1 MKAMKILL
9 LEYHLSTGGAPMFAL
24 KRIQSLLAYSEI
36 EVYCIELNFHG
47 SAYVVQRNQ
56 IVDLLGDRFYEA
68 GENKMRVM
76 DIINQIKPD
85 IVHIEDVA
93 ERLPKELA
101 KALYSNNRTY
111 RIVETP
117 HDNIFN
123 PDADKAFHPDL
134 YAFCTPFHE
143 DVYANMDSKYFTIQ
157 YPIEEKEATSD
168 VKLEA
173 KKKVGFSLDRKTAL
187 HIGLWTP
194 QKNQKETI
202 AIAREFPDIDFVVA
216 GNMAGNF
223 QFYWE
228 DLIKDLPTNFKAL
241 GERSDIDTLLQA
253 ADIFIFPS
261 TNECSPLSIR
271 HAIEVG
277 LPIVANNL
285 PAYAGTLDKYIKP
298 LDSDLYT
305 ITRDYNIPN
314 NNNSIN
320 FALDHVKMY
329 EEIVKFPIIKKSVR
343 ILQHFIN
350 HPFLEIKG
358 ESDSEFDVRFYDEN
372 DVCHYQNTIKSNS
385 WVRLNRQYYTRWK
398 TYVYQDG
405 ELIYENVLD
414 LHGKKVF
421 IAFESKSL
429 GDTLAWAP
437 YALEFQKLHQCK
449 VVFSTFWNKILDYP
463 ELELVE
469 PGSSVNCYAMYK
481 IGWHY
486 DTNRE
491 PELPNTIPLQ
501 KAATNI
507 LGLKYTEIRPKLFTK
522 RDCPEYNKYIT
533 IATNSTAGCKFW
545 VREEWQKLINHY
557 TEQGY
562 KVYNVSKEVN
572 PFDNCPQIP
581 NTSIESTMDWIY
593 HSKFFVGLSS
603 GLSWLAWSLGKQ
615 VGLIS
620 NFTEF
625 DHEFL
630 TNCIRITN
638 NKVCHGCWNK
648 PDVVFDKGDWNW
660 CPEHKGTDRQWECH
674 KAISSES
681 VIKAIKIKNI

>member
-1 MKAMKILL
+1 MKVLL
-9 LEYHLSTGGAPMFAL
+9 LENHLSTGGAPMFAL
-24 KRIQSLLAYSEI
+24 KRIQSLLAHTDI

-76 DIINQIKPD
+76 DIINHIKPD

-93 ERLPKELA
+93 ERLPRELA
-101 KALYSNNRTY
+101 TALYSNNREY

-117 HDNIFN
+117 HDNVFN
-123 PDADKAFHPDL
+123 PNADKLFQPDL

-143 DVYANMDSKYFTIQ
+143 NVYSGMDSKYYTIQ
-157 YPIEEKEATSD
+157 YPIEEKKVTSD
-168 VKLEA
+168 MKLEA

-202 AIAREFPDIDFVVA
+202 AIARNFPDIDFVVA

-228 DLIKDLPTNFKAL
+228 DLIKDLPSNFKAL

-271 HAIEVG
+271 HAIEAG

-298 LDSDLYT
+298 LDSDLNT

-314 NNNSIN
+314 NNDSIT
-320 FALDHVKMY
+320 FALEHAKMY
-329 EEIVKFPIIKKSVR
+329 EAIIKFPVRKQSVR
-343 ILQHFIN
+343 IIQHFIN

-358 ESDSEFDVRFYDEN
+358 EIDSDFDVRFYDEN

-385 WVRLNRQYYTRWK
+385 WVRLNRQYYTKWK

-414 LHGKKVF
+414 LHDKKVF
-421 IAFESKSL
+421 ISIESKAL
-429 GDTLAWAP
+429 GDTIAWVP
-437 YALEFQKLHQCK
+437 YALEFQKKHGCK
-449 VVFSTFWNKILDYP
+449 VVLSTFHNKILDYP

-486 DTNRE
+486 DTDRE

-507 LGLKYTEIRPKLFTK
+507 LGLKYTEMRPKLFTK
-522 RDCPEYNKYIT
+522 RECPEHSRYIT
-533 IATNSTAGCKFW
+533 IATNSTAGCKF
-545 VREEWQKLINHY
+545 
-557 TEQGY
+557 G
-562 KVYNVSKEVN
+562 
-572 PFDNCPQIP
+572 
-581 NTSIESTMDWIY
+581 
-593 HSKFFVGLSS
+593 
-603 GLSWLAWSLGKQ
+603 
-615 VGLIS
+615 
-620 NFTEF
+620 
-625 DHEFL
+625 
-630 TNCIRITN
+630 
-638 NKVCHGCWNK
+638 
-648 PDVVFDKGDWNW
+648 
-660 CPEHKGTDRQWECH
+660 
-674 KAISSES
+674 
-681 VIKAIKIKNI
+681 

>member
-1 MKAMKILL
+1 MKILL

-24 KRIQSLLAYSEI
+24 KRIQSLLAHTDI

-47 SAYVVQRNQ
+47 SEYVVQRNQ

-93 ERLPKELA
+93 ERLPRELA
-101 KALYSNNRTY
+101 TALYSNNREY

-123 PDADKAFHPDL
+123 PDAEKLFHPDL

-143 DVYANMDSKYFTIQ
+143 NVYSSMDSKYYTIQ
-157 YPIEEKEATSD
+157 YPIEEKKVTSD
-168 VKLEA
+168 MKLEA
-173 KKKVGFSLDRKTAL
+173 KNRVGFSLDRKTAL

-202 AIAREFPDIDFVVA
+202 AIARKFPDIDFVVA

-228 DLIKDLPTNFKAL
+228 DLIKDLPSNFKAL

-253 ADIFIFPS
+253 ADIFVFPS

-298 LDSDLYT
+298 LDSDLNT

-314 NNNSIN
+314 NNDSIT
-320 FALDHVKMY
+320 FALEHAKMY
-329 EEIVKFPIIKKSVR
+329 EAIIKFPVRKQSVR
-343 ILQHFIN
+343 ITQHFIN

-358 ESDSEFDVRFYDEN
+358 ESDSDFDVRFYDEN

-385 WVRLNRQYYTRWK
+385 WVRLNRQYYTKWK

-414 LHGKKVF
+414 LHNKKVF
-421 IAFESKSL
+421 ISIESKAL
-429 GDTLAWAP
+429 GDTIAWVP
-437 YALEFQKLHQCK
+437 YALEFQKKHRCN
-449 VVFSTFWNKILDYP
+449 VVLSTFHNKILDYP

-486 DTNRE
+486 DSSRE

-522 RDCPEYNKYIT
+522 RECPEHSKYIT
-533 IATNSTAGCKFW
+533 IATNSTTGCKFW

-581 NTSIESTMDWIY
+581 DTSMESTMDWIY
-593 HSKFFVGLSS
+593 HSTFFVGLSS
-603 GLSWLAWSLGKQ
+603 GLSWLAWALGKQ
-615 VGLIS
+615 VVLIS
-620 NFTEF
+620 NFTEY

-630 TNCIRITN
+630 SNCIRITN
-638 NKVCHGCWNK
+638 DKVCHGCWNK
-648 PDVVFDKGDWNW
+648 RDIKFDKGNWNW
-660 CPEHKGTDRQWECH
+660 CPYDKNFECH
-674 KAISSES
+674 TSITAEMVINKISRYF
-681 VIKAIKIKNI
+681 

>member
-1 MKAMKILL
+1 MKVLL
-9 LEYHLSTGGAPMFAL
+9 LENHLSTGGAPMFAL
-24 KRIQSLLAYSEI
+24 KRIQSLLAHTDI

-76 DIINQIKPD
+76 DIINHIKPD

-93 ERLPKELA
+93 ERLPRELA
-101 KALYSNNRTY
+101 TALYSNNREY

-117 HDNIFN
+117 HDNVFN
-123 PDADKAFHPDL
+123 PDSDKLFHPDL

-143 DVYANMDSKYFTIQ
+143 NVYSDMDSKYFTIQ
-157 YPIEEKEATSD
+157 YPIEEKKVTAD
-168 VKLEA
+168 MKLEA

-202 AIAREFPDIDFVVA
+202 AIARNFPDIDFVVA

-228 DLIKDLPTNFKAL
+228 DLIKDLPSNFKAL

-253 ADIFIFPS
+253 ADIFVFPS

-298 LDSDLYT
+298 LDSDLNT

-314 NNNSIN
+314 NNDSIT
-320 FALDHVKMY
+320 FALEHAKMY
-329 EEIVKFPIIKKSVR
+329 EAIIKFPVRKQAVR
-343 ILQHFIN
+343 ITQNFIN

-358 ESDSEFDVRFYDEN
+358 ESDSDFDVRFYDEN
-372 DVCHYQNTIKSNS
+372 DVCHYQNIIKSNS
-385 WVRLNRQYYTRWK
+385 WVRLNRQYYTKWK

-414 LHGKKVF
+414 LHNKKVF
-421 IAFESKSL
+421 ISIESKAL
-429 GDTLAWAP
+429 GDTIAWVP
-437 YALEFQKLHQCK
+437 YALEFQKKHRCN
-449 VVFSTFWNKILDYP
+449 VVLSTFHNKILDYP

-522 RDCPEYNKYIT
+522 RECPEHSKYIT
-533 IATNSTAGCKFW
+533 IATNSTSGCKFW
-545 VREEWQKLINHY
+545 VRDEWQKLINHY

-581 NTSIESTMDWIY
+581 DTSMESTMDWIY
-593 HSKFFVGLSS
+593 HSTFFVGLSS
-603 GLSWLAWSLGKQ
+603 GLSWLAFGLGKP
-615 VGLIS
+615 VVLIS

-638 NKVCHGCWNK
+638 DKVCHGCWNK
-648 PDVVFDKGDWNW
+648 RDIKFDKGYWNW
-660 CPEHKGTDRQWECH
+660 CPYNKHFECQTSITADMVIN
-674 KAISSES
+674 KISRYF
-681 VIKAIKIKNI
+681 

>member
-1 MKAMKILL
+1 MKLLL

-24 KRIQSLLAYSEI
+24 KRIQSLLAYSGI

-76 DIINQIKPD
+76 DIINQINPD

-93 ERLPKELA
+93 ERLPRELA

-123 PDADKAFHPDL
+123 PDADKVFHPDL

-157 YPIEEKEATSD
+157 YPIEEKEVTSD
-168 VKLEA
+168 MKLEA

-202 AIAREFPDIDFVVA
+202 AIARNFPDIDFVVA

-241 GERSDIDTLLQA
+241 GERSDIDILLQA

-277 LPIVANNL
+277 LPIIANNL
-285 PAYAGTLDKYIKP
+285 PAYKDTLDKYIKP

-329 EEIVKFPIIKKSVR
+329 EEIVKFPIKKQSVR
-343 ILQHFIN
+343 ILQNFIN

-358 ESDSEFDVRFYDEN
+358 ESDSDFDVRFYDEN
-372 DVCHYQNTIKSNS
+372 DVCQYQSVIKSNS
-385 WVRLNRQYYTRWK
+385 WVRLNRQYYTKW
-398 TYVYQDG
+398 
-405 ELIYENVLD
+405 
-414 LHGKKVF
+414 
-421 IAFESKSL
+421 
-429 GDTLAWAP
+429 TL
-437 YALEFQKLHQCK
+437 
-449 VVFSTFWNKILDYP
+449 V
-463 ELELVE
+463 
-469 PGSSVNCYAMYK
+469 
-481 IGWHY
+481 
-486 DTNRE
+486 
-491 PELPNTIPLQ
+491 
-501 KAATNI
+501 
-507 LGLKYTEIRPKLFTK
+507 
-522 RDCPEYNKYIT
+522 
-533 IATNSTAGCKFW
+533 
-545 VREEWQKLINHY
+545 
-557 TEQGY
+557 
-562 KVYNVSKEVN
+562 
-572 PFDNCPQIP
+572 
-581 NTSIESTMDWIY
+581 
-593 HSKFFVGLSS
+593 
-603 GLSWLAWSLGKQ
+603 
-615 VGLIS
+615 
-620 NFTEF
+620 
-625 DHEFL
+625 
-630 TNCIRITN
+630 
-638 NKVCHGCWNK
+638 
-648 PDVVFDKGDWNW
+648 
-660 CPEHKGTDRQWECH
+660 
-674 KAISSES
+674 
-681 VIKAIKIKNI
+681 

>member
-1 MKAMKILL
+1 
-9 LEYHLSTGGAPMFAL
+9 
-24 KRIQSLLAYSEI
+24 
-36 EVYCIELNFHG
+36 
-47 SAYVVQRNQ
+47 
-56 IVDLLGDRFYEA
+56 
-68 GENKMRVM
+68 
-76 DIINQIKPD
+76 
-85 IVHIEDVA
+85 
-93 ERLPKELA
+93 
-101 KALYSNNRTY
+101 
-111 RIVETP
+111 VETC
-117 HDNIFN
+117 HDISFDPNSKI
-123 PDADKAFHPDL
+123 FHPDL
-134 YAFCTPFHE
+134 YSFCTPYHE
-143 DVYANMDSKYFTIQ
+143 ETFSNLESKYVTIE
-157 YPIEEKEATSD
+157 YPIDKKEVNAVRSGKN
-168 VKLEA
+168 V
-173 KKKVGFSLDRKTAL
+173 VNV
-187 HIGLWTP
+187 GLWTKG
-194 QKNQKETI
+194 KNQGEGI
-202 AIAREFPDIDFVVA
+202 EIARKYPEFTFHFV
-216 GNMAGNF
+216 GNQAGNF
-223 QFYWE
+223 KDYWE
-228 DLIKDLPTNFKAL
+228 PLMKDLPNNVIVH
-241 GERSDIDTLLQA
+241 GERSDVDEFMKM
-253 ADIFIFPS
+253 ADVFMFNS
-261 TNECSPLSIR
+261 TWECNPLVLR
-271 HAIEVG
+271 EAISYG
-277 LPIVANNL
+277 LPIIARNL
-285 PAYAGTLDKYIKP
+285 PQYGDMFTKYLQPIDTDLNTIEANYEIPTDNTTADFAMAHQIAYKKIL
-298 LDSDLYT
+298 
-305 ITRDYNIPN
+305 
-314 NNNSIN
+314 
-320 FALDHVKMY
+320 
-329 EEIVKFPIIKKSVR
+329 EFPAQIQKVR
-343 ILQHFIN
+343 VIQHFIN

-385 WVRLNRQYYTRWK
+385 WVRLNRQYYTKWK

-449 VVFSTFWNKILDYP
+449 VVLSTFWNKILYYP

-507 LGLKYTEIRPKLFTK
+507 LGLRYTEIRPKLFTK

-581 NTSIESTMDWIY
+581 DTSIESTMDWIY

-615 VGLIS
+615 VVLIS

-630 TNCIRITN
+630 TSCIRITN

-648 PDVVFDKGDWNW
+648 RDIVFDKGDWNW
-660 CPEHKGTDRQWECH
+660 CPEHQGTDRQWECH
-674 KAISSES
+674 KAISSET
-681 VIKAIKIKNI
+681 VIKAINI